1 MQWFVKPVVI
11 IIIIIYLG
19 FLLKLCQAKKFMSG
33 NIKSKH
39 MTELSIPGFTTS
51 FVNTVKTYHN
61 GRLMLPGVLNMEINV
76 MEWRISVCDAKSSK
90 YL

>member
-1 MQWFVKPVVI
+1 MI
-11 IIIIIYLG
+11 
-19 FLLKLCQAKKFMSG
+19 A
-33 NIKSKH
+33 
-39 MTELSIPGFTTS
+39 LSIPGFTTS

-76 MEWRISVCDAKSSK
+76 MEWRISVYDAKNSK

>member
-1 MQWFVKPVVI
+1 MF
-11 IIIIIYLG
+11 
-19 FLLKLCQAKKFMSG
+19 G

-61 GRLMLPGVLNMEINV
+61 GRLMLPDVLNMEINV
-76 MEWRISVCDAKSSK
+76 MESRVSACDVKNSRH
-90 YL
+90 L